1 MRCFQDTFH
10 YIGKILK

>member
-1 MRCFQDTFH
+1 MRCFQDAFH